1 MVNDNAKN
9 NVAVSVL
16 IPVYNGAQYLDEC
29 IGSVLAQTLGDWE
42 LILLDDGSSDN
53 SLSLMESYACH
64 DQRIRVY
71 HQHNLPGSNVA
82 RNIAVMCQWAR
93 GRVCLLYVTRRR
105 HLAQLPLCLSSSSS

>member
-16 IPVYNGAQYLDEC
+16 IPFYNGAQYLDAC

-53 SLSLMESYACH
+53 SLSLMESYASH
-64 DQRIRVY
+64 DQRIPV
-71 HQHNLPGSNVA
+71 
-82 RNIAVMCQWAR
+82 
-93 GRVCLLYVTRRR
+93 
-105 HLAQLPLCLSSSSS
+105 